1 MLQAADINA
10 IRPDTESMLAVSQC
24 RHGPMMYLRRDWYV
38 GRSLHEYGEF
48 SEGEVELFRSILR
61 PGDVA
66 LDIGANL
73 GAHTIAMARLVGPT
87 GFIYAV
93 EPQRIL
99 FNILCGNIALN
110 ELVNVKAFPFAL
122 GRAPGATHIRPL
134 DYAASVNFGSI
145 SIGGEQG
152 DPVPV
157 ATLDQVGLPKARF
170 IKIDVEGME
179 LDVLLGAKEL
189 LARDRP
195 VLYVEN
201 DRLEK
206 SEALV
211 AQLIADGYRMW
222 WHMPL
227 LFNPANFRSNA
238 QNVFGTVRS
247 FNMLC
252 VPRETP
258 VDLDGFHEIT
268 KPQDASDLLRQVPT
282 AAPPG

>member
-24 RHGPMMYLRRDWYV
+24 RYGPMMYLRHDRYV
-38 GRSLHEYGEF
+38 GRSLQEYGEL

-66 LDIGANL
+66 IDVGANL
-73 GAHTIAMARLVGPT
+73 GAHTIPMARLVGPT
-87 GFIYAV
+87 GFVFAV

-122 GRAPGATHIRPL
+122 GREPGAIRVIPV
-134 DYAASVNFGSI
+134 DYGAEGNFGGVAL
-145 SIGGEQG
+145 GGTQG
-152 DPVPV
+152 EVVPV
-157 ATLDQVGLPKARF
+157 VTLDQVGLPKARL

-179 LDVLLGAKEL
+179 LDVLLGAKEI

-201 DRLEK
+201 DRPEK

-222 WHMPL
+222 WHLPP
-227 LFNPANFRSNA
+227 LFNPDNFRRNA
-238 QNVFGTVRS
+238 DNVFSAIMS

-252 VPRETP
+252 LPREAATE
-258 VDLDGFHEIT
+258 LDGFQEIT
-268 KPQDASDLLRQVPT
+268 NPDETSAQLRRLMQG
-282 AAPPG
+282 APG